1 MTWAHATN
9 SLNEFEEAIS
19 SSSVS
24 AIECDIIMSS
34 DHPPEPILAHP
45 PCRESDL
52 TVRRML
58 RLIVAPQKDEK
69 SNLRKHLKLDFK
81 EIEALE
87 PTLDLILNSDFK
99 NSLRKDIILN
109 ADILSGP
116 GFDLNDC
123 SIVPPST
130 FIETCLV
137 YIQRL
142 REKNPEIKFGFSLG
156 FKCDWQSTEGY
167 LSAQVSQM
175 SDLVGRYQLASS
187 NFGVKVIL
195 ALNARQLGKSLLVF
209 DEFLREYPTST
220 ILAWT
225 GSGEPPIPKHEV
237 CEISDYYESKMMRD
251 KIEFD
256 CCVD

>member
-9 SLNEFEEAIS
+9 SLNEFEEAVS

-24 AIECDIIMSS
+24 AIECDIIMSNN
-34 DHPPEPILAHP
+34 HPPEPILAHP

-52 TVRRML
+52 AVRRML
-58 RLIVAPQKDEK
+58 RLIMAPQKDEK
-69 SNLRKHLKLDFK
+69 NNLRKHLKLDFK

-87 PTLDLILNSDFK
+87 PTLDLILNSAFT
-99 NSLRKDIILN
+99 NTLRKDIILN

-116 GFDLNDC
+116 GIDLNDH
-123 SIVPPST
+123 SIVPPSA
-130 FIETCLV
+130 FIETCLD

-142 REKNPEIKFGFSLG
+142 RAKNPEILFGFSLG
-156 FKCDWQSTEGY
+156 FKCDWQSMEGY
-167 LSAQVSQM
+167 LSTQVSQM
-175 SDLVGRYQLASS
+175 SDLVGCYQLASS
-187 NFGVKVIL
+187 NSGIKVIL

-209 DEFLREYPTST
+209 DEFLRDYPKST

-225 GSGEPPIPKHEV
+225 GSGEPPIPKREV
-237 CEISDYYESKMMRD
+237 RKISDYYESKMMRD